1 MTLPWNDD
9 EGLFEIVDS
18 ELYTA
23 VVGDVLD
30 EMGFRRQFLP
40 PEIRP
45 LAAGMRLI
53 GRCMTV
59 LEADVYAERD
69 GDRPFGL
76 MLNALDDLKPRE
88 VYVVTG
94 SSPTYA
100 LWGEIMTAAA
110 IARGASGVVCDGYLR
125 DTHGI
130 LEQSFPAF
138 ALGSYAQ
145 DQRGRG
151 EVIDFRCRVQVGD
164 VEIMPG
170 DIVMGDI
177 DGVLVV
183 PKRAE
188 EEAFTRAI
196 EKSRDEKTVLSD
208 VRDGM
213 LTEAAF
219 RKHGIL

>member
-1 MTLPWNDD
+1 MAAAWKDD
-9 EGLFEIVDS
+9 AGLFEIVAA

-23 VVGDVLD
+23 VIGDVLD
-30 EMGFRRQFLP
+30 ELGHRRQFLP
-40 PEIRP
+40 PGIQP
-45 LAAGMRLI
+45 LSGDMRLI
-53 GRCMTV
+53 GRCMPV
-59 LEADVYAERD
+59 LEADVYAERNEE
-69 GDRPFGL
+69 RPFGL
-76 MLNALDDLKPRE
+76 MLKALDDLKPRE

-130 LEQSFPAF
+130 LAQSFPAF

-151 EVIDFRCRVQVGD
+151 EVIDFRCPIQIGD
-164 VEIMPG
+164 VEITPG
-170 DIVMGDI
+170 DIIMGDV

-183 PKRAE
+183 PQRAE
-188 EEAFTRAI
+188 QEAFTRAI
-196 EKSRDEKTVLSD
+196 EKARTEKTVMDD
-208 VRDGM
+208 VRNGM